1 MILSQFV
8 FSFLAT
14 IGFAVLFNI
23 PKNTIIKASFGGAI
37 GWSAFIYSKM
47 LLHSPVFATFIG
59 ALVVAG
65 ISEIFARKFKEAV
78 TVFVI
83 PGILPLVPGVG
94 TYYTMIAMIEN
105 DLYKSARIGTETIF
119 IAGSIAA
126 AILIVS
132 SFMRMLVQLKKTVIK
147 KS

>member
-23 PKNTIIKASFGGAI
+23 PQNTIVKASIGGGI

-47 LLHSPVFATFIG
+47 LFHSPVFATFIG
-59 ALVVAG
+59 ALVVAVV
-65 ISEIFARKFKEAV
+65 SEIFARTFKEAV

-94 TYYTMIAMIEN
+94 MYYTMIAMIEN
-105 DLYKSARIGTETIF
+105 DLYQSARMGTETIL

-132 SFMRMLVQLKKTVIK
+132 SLTRMIVQFKKRMLK